1 MAKAKGKAGA
11 AKTGFGKSTATTK
24 STAATT
30 KSTAA
35 TKSTAVA
42 KSTAEAKSTA
52 VAASKAKAAEMTK
65 SFKALDNM
73 MAGMINAKTP
83 TASRGGWNLAG
94 VQFSNGIALG
104 VNTPDVAR
112 AIAVSR
118 KEEAAKIQA
127 ALTIKE
133 EKKKELNNYLGNYMY
148 QGKPLTVDDSAMG
161 AINTWQRAM
170 QETPEQRATRP
181 QSQQEYLN
189 QRETQP
195 LNAPR
200 DEEGAF
206 ISWDGTTINSSWVER
221 NSPQLSASKF
231 VNQNFEATKRYEE
244 QTKAI
249 MGDNFGKPTTAQS
262 HDLRTAAEQRGADSH
277 TSWLKNFG
285 LTPNTTA
292 MSIEFSAN
300 KLDTG
305 LLDNINESK
314 LKNPK
319 AFENTGSWSNTS
331 TFNKTIANKNIT
343 PTVQPQQIKEI
354 KKAEQQLAKATA
366 ALTATIY
373 RNFSNINFSNPPSLS
388 NLAYAESEV
397 TKAKEKLDKV
407 KAVKDLKPGEYILS
421 DNNQNLYGITNIQNQ
436 QKAID
441 DYPDQGLV
449 MFGPDGRV
457 TAAPKS
463 GQINWSQFGEVT
475 DAKKEQIKSDIA
487 NILVMNFQDKELV
500 NQKAIEVKNKK
511 EIKNQEVKLTNKIKE
526 LENVNKLDKESK
538 LKLQLEINK
547 EKDILYSLKDE
558 EKNINNLNTLFENVN
573 SSVGRNALF
582 QKFFDEGIFTGRDVG
597 LLLTTVKNQDIGRQT
612 AILKGIEINKN
623 DQVDNYNRLKI
634 YNDKFDKAS
643 LDTLYKP
650 TSDPS
655 LTYKTM
661 HTSIFEEI
669 KNEYLKDFNVPGSED
684 MTIKEI
690 RNIIAQDLN
699 TTKDQIKQIDAVKKE
714 LSLNIANNRT
724 NEERKSF
731 ASNVNAD
738 VLGRQRFEELT
749 GLKIVD
755 LESQGMS
762 PDTALR
768 NYLEGSI
775 GSDNIIMDDSEIK
788 PKLESTALK
797 NQRLVVENIKENN
810 TIFYKENL
818 KLKELEDKELKL
830 NEFIRDNPI
839 YRDAPI
845 GYYELYK
852 GEPLTDI
859 QIKEDNARSSY
870 LQKPETPLLSS
881 KPTKFSYTF
890 IDEYDNI
897 RSANVDN
904 WKGNWLYNQ
913 GKDLTRGS
921 TEIDLLLNKGYD
933 EEIRY
938 TIQGQKTALDEF
950 GEWGNAADYISDTL
964 GAWEKETRNYYKSN
978 YSEVIVDGQLSNIN
992 VRDSEVSETMFGTS
1006 EPEGESFYD
1015 SAADEIGIRY
1025 DNERYASQDI
1035 GKALKKSDSYINDLR
1050 YQRKIVKN
1058 ELDELEKQKIILQAS
1073 HDSLRPQIEEK
1084 VKANVRDATIDE
1096 DFARKLNKSSQDL
1109 YDLNYKMADARVRE
1123 KNYEKSIIKTEEGMI
1138 EAKKLK
1144 KQYDFNTI
1152 SNNNISPRSTPSY
1165 GSPKPYGLTM
1175 SQKYPDTR
1183 TDVIQRTRGNN
1194 FKRIKSLGGIVR

>member
-1 MAKAKGKAGA
+1 
-11 AKTGFGKSTATTK
+11 
-24 STAATT
+24 
-30 KSTAA
+30 
-35 TKSTAVA
+35 
-42 KSTAEAKSTA
+42 
-52 VAASKAKAAEMTK
+52 
-65 SFKALDNM
+65 
-73 MAGMINAKTP
+73 
-83 TASRGGWNLAG
+83 
-94 VQFSNGIALG
+94 
-104 VNTPDVAR
+104 
-112 AIAVSR
+112 
-118 KEEAAKIQA
+118 
-127 ALTIKE
+127 
-133 EKKKELNNYLGNYMY
+133 MY
-148 QGKPLTVDDSAMG
+148 QGKPLTVDDSAMPN
-161 AINTWQRAM
+161 IDNTLSRSWQGAM
-170 QETPEQRATRP
+170 QETPAQRERRS
-181 QSQQEYLN
+181 QDQQEYLR

-231 VNQNFEATKRYEE
+231 VNKNFEATKRYEE

-277 TSWLKNFG
+277 TAWLTNFG
-285 LTPNTTA
+285 LTPNKTV
-292 MSIEFSAN
+292 
-300 KLDTG
+300 DTG
-305 LLDNINESK
+305 LIDTINESK

-421 DNNQNLYGITNIQNQ
+421 NNNQYGITNIQNQ

-441 DYPDQGLV
+441 GGYTDQGLV

-487 NILVMNFQDKELV
+487 DILVMNFQDKELV

-582 QKFFDEGIFTGRDVG
+582 QKFFDEGIFTGKDTG

-612 AILKGIEINKN
+612 AILKGIEINKK
-623 DQVDNYNRLKI
+623 DEIDLYNKLKT
-634 YNDKFDKAS
+634 YDDKFNKAS
-643 LDTLYKP
+643 FDKYEILSKSSLDSLYKP
-650 TSDPS
+650 VNEKDYIVQKLAQGDTS
-655 LTYKTM
+655 LTYKTTD
-661 HTSIFEEI
+661 TSIFEEI

-699 TTKDQIKQIDAVKKE
+699 KTKDQIKQIDAVKKE

-731 ASNVNAD
+731 ASNVNTD

-749 GLKIVD
+749 GLKITD

-768 NYLEGSI
+768 NYLEGNI
-775 GSDNIIMDDSEIK
+775 GSDNIIMDDS
-788 PKLESTALK
+788 KLESTAIK
-797 NQRLVVENIKENN
+797 NQRLVLKNINENDP
-810 TIFYKENL
+810 IFYKENL

>member
-1 MAKAKGKAGA
+1 MVKAQGKKQGTLGGTGPGL
-11 AKTGFGKSTATTK
+11 TGFNAGKQIGDGG
-24 STAATT
+24 
-30 KSTAA
+30 
-35 TKSTAVA
+35 
-42 KSTAEAKSTA
+42 
-52 VAASKAKAAEMTK
+52 KAKAAAAKNAAVQGAKAKAAKMAK
-65 SFKALDNM
+65 GFKALDNM
-73 MAGMINAKTP
+73 LVGIVKSTTP
-83 TASRGGWNLAG
+83 AAPSRGGWNLDG
-94 VQFSNGIALG
+94 VKFGTNGIALG

-133 EKKKELNNYLGNYMY
+133 EKKKELNNYLGNFMY
-148 QGKPLTVDDSAMG
+148 QGKPLTADDSAMG
-161 AINTWQRAM
+161 AINTWQGAM
-170 QETPEQRATRP
+170 QETPEQRAKRP

-189 QRETQP
+189 QREKQP

-221 NSPQLSASKF
+221 NSPQLASTNF
-231 VNQNFEATKRYEE
+231 VNKNFEATKRYEE

-249 MGDNFGKPTTAQS
+249 MGDSMKPSTSQNR
-262 HDLRTAAEQRGADSH
+262 DLRTAAEQRGADSH
-277 TSWLKNFG
+277 TAWLKNFG

-343 PTVQPQQIKEI
+343 PTLQPQQIKEI
-354 KKAEQQLAKATA
+354 KKAEQQLAKATE

-421 DNNQNLYGITNIQNQ
+421 GNNPKLNNPNLYGKSIYYGQS
-436 QKAID
+436 
-441 DYPDQGLV
+441 DQGLV

-463 GQINWSQFGEVT
+463 GQIDWSQFGEVT

-487 NILVMNFQDKELV
+487 DILVMNFQDKELV

-669 KNEYLKDFNVPGSED
+669 KNEFLKDFNVPGSKD
-684 MTIKEI
+684 KSIKEI
-690 RNIIAQDLN
+690 RDIITNNLN
-699 TTKDQIKQIDAVKKE
+699 ETKDKIKQIDAVKKE
-714 LSLNIANNRT
+714 LSLNIANSRT

-768 NYLEGSI
+768 NYLEGNI

-788 PKLESTALK
+788 PKLESTAIK
-797 NQRLVVENIKENN
+797 NQRLVLKNINENDP
-810 TIFYKENL
+810 IFYKENL

-852 GEPLTDI
+852 REPLTDI

-890 IDEYDNI
+890 IDEYNNI

-938 TIQGQKTALDEF
+938 TIQGQKSALDEF

-1035 GKALKKSDSYINDLR
+1035 GKALKKSDSYINDLK

-1058 ELDELEKQKIILQAS
+1058 ELDELEKQKVILQAS
-1073 HDSLRPQIEEK
+1073 HDSLKPQIEEK
-1084 VKANVRDATIDE
+1084 VKANVRDATVDE

-1165 GSPKPYGLTM
+1165 GSPKPYGLDM
-1175 SQKYPDTR
+1175 SEKYPDTR
-1183 TDVIQRTRGNN
+1183 TDIRQRTRGNN